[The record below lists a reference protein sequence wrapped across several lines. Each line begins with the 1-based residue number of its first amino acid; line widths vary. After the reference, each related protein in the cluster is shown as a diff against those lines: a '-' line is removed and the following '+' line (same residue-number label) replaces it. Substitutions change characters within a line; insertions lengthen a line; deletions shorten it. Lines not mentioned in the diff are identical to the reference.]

1 MNEAFSYACNKRVS
15 TILWNSA
22 WDSGK
27 LTATDSFNSGPTT
40 RFGMGLY
47 VKLVNA
53 STGSHHTHVNGDIP
67 RSLFTVD
74 ETLQLDTP
82 NIVETQLPQHG
93 NTVS

>member
-1 MNEAFSYACNKRVS
+1 
-15 TILWNSA
+15 
-22 WDSGK
+22 
-27 LTATDSFNSGPTT
+27 
-40 RFGMGLY
+40 MGLY

-74 ETLQLDTP
+74 ETLQSDTP
-82 NIVETQLPQHG
+82 KIVETQLPQHG